1 MTGAI
6 VGAGLVSH
14 APVIMFPEAFR
25 IEANGGRDF
34 SLATGL
40 ARLKAEV
47 FDAVAYDA
55 VVVIDSHWF
64 TTTEFVV
71 TSEATRRG
79 TFTSSEMP
87 TLFKQIPYD
96 LPGDP
101 ALAQAICDE
110 AGTDGV
116 WAAAVD
122 DPHLPIQYATLN
134 LHSWLGAPG
143 KAWVSISVCQ
153 TATTADFLALGRAI
167 ARAVSKSGK
176 RVMILASGG
185 LSHVFRPLGEL
196 RAHMGGD
203 PANIVSEAARAADL
217 QRIAWLEAG
226 EHRRVIET
234 MPEFMAFEPE
244 ARFGHYLTLAGA
256 LGGEACTLPG
266 ARLSEYESGIGTGH
280 VHLWFTPQAVGS
292 PA

>member
-14 APVIMFPEAFR
+14 APVIMFPEALR

-40 ARLKAEV
+40 GRLRDEILGPL
-47 FDAVAYDA
+47 AYDT
-55 VVVIDSHWF
+55 VVVVDSHWF

-87 TLFKQIPYD
+87 TLFRQIPYE

-101 ALAQAICDE
+101 VLAAAICDE
-110 AGTDGV
+110 AGADGV

-134 LHSWLGAPG
+134 LHAWLGAPG
-143 KAWVSISVCQ
+143 MAWVSISVCQ

-167 ARAVSKSGK
+167 ARGVESAGR
-176 RVMILASGG
+176 RVVVLASGG

-196 RAHMGGD
+196 RAHMAGD
-203 PANIVSEAARAADL
+203 PANIVSDAARAADL
-217 QRIAWLEAG
+217 QRIAWLAAG
-226 EHRRVIET
+226 RHDRVIQT
-234 MPEFMAFEPE
+234 MPEFLAFEPE

-256 LGGEACTLPG
+256 LGGEACRVPG
-266 ARLSEYESGIGTGH
+266 KQLSEYESGIGTGH
-280 VHLWFTPQAVGS
+280 VHLWFAPAAVEC

>member
-1 MTGAI
+1 MGAI

-40 ARLKAEV
+40 TRLKREV
-47 FDAVAYDA
+47 FDHVAYDA
-55 VVVIDSHWF
+55 VLVVDSHWF

-71 TSEATRRG
+71 TAEATRRG

-87 TLFKQIPYD
+87 TLLSQIPYE

-110 AGTDGV
+110 AGRDGV

-134 LHSWLGAPG
+134 LHAYLGSPG
-143 KAWVSISVCQ
+143 KAWLSISVCQ
-153 TATTADFLALGRAI
+153 TATTADFLAFGRAI
-167 ARAVSKSGK
+167 ARGVEQSGR
-176 RVMILASGG
+176 RVLILASGG

-203 PANIVSEAARAADL
+203 PANIVSAEARAADE
-217 QRIAWLEAG
+217 QRIAWLAEG
-226 EHRRVIET
+226 RHDRVIQT
-234 MPEFMAFEPE
+234 MPEFLAFEPE
-244 ARFGHYLTLAGA
+244 GRFGHYLTLAGA

-266 ARLSEYESGIGTGH
+266 QRLSEYESGIGTGH
-280 VHLWFTPQAVGS
+280 VHLWFAPRPVGS

>member
-40 ARLKAEV
+40 ARLKREV
-47 FDAVAYDA
+47 FDVVDYDA
-55 VVVIDSHWF
+55 VVVVDSHWF

-87 TLFKQIPYD
+87 VLFKQIPYE

-101 ALAQAICDE
+101 ALAAAICDA
-110 AGTDGV
+110 AGADGV

-122 DPHLPIQYATLN
+122 DPYLPVQYATLN
-134 LHSWLGAPG
+134 LHAYLGAPG
-143 KAWVSISVCQ
+143 KAWVSSSVCQ
-153 TATTADFLALGRAI
+153 TATTEDFLAFGRAI
-167 ARAVSKSGK
+167 ARAVEASGR
-176 RVMILASGG
+176 RVLLLASGG

-203 PANIVSEAARAADL
+203 PANIVSAEARAADE
-217 QRIAWLEAG
+217 QRIAWLLEG
-226 EHRRVIET
+226 RHDRVIET
-234 MPEFMAFEPE
+234 MPAFLAFEPE

-256 LGGEACTLPG
+256 LGGTACTLPG
-266 ARLSEYESGIGTGH
+266 QRLSAYESGIGTGH
-280 VHLWFTPQAVGS
+280 VHLWFAPAPVGS
-292 PA
+292 AT

>member
-1 MTGAI
+1 MSGAI

-14 APVIMFPEAFR
+14 APVIMFPEALR
-25 IEANGGRDF
+25 LEANGGRDF
-34 SLATGL
+34 SLVTGL
-40 ARLKAEV
+40 QRLKREV
-47 FDAVAYDA
+47 FDAVDHDA
-55 VVVIDSHWF
+55 VLVVDSHWF

-71 TSEATRRG
+71 TAEARRRG

-87 TLFKQIPYD
+87 TLLRQLPYD

-101 ALAQAICDE
+101 ALATAIC
-110 AGTDGV
+110 AAASHDGV

-122 DPHLPIQYATLN
+122 DPHLPVQYATLN
-134 LHSWLGAPG
+134 LHAYLGSPEKPWL
-143 KAWVSISVCQ
+143 SISACQ
-153 TATTADFLALGRAI
+153 TATTADFLAFGRAL
-167 ARAVSKSGK
+167 ARGVEASGR
-176 RVMILASGG
+176 RVLLLASGG

-203 PANIVSEAARAADL
+203 PANIVSAEARAADE
-217 QRIAWLEAG
+217 QRIAWLAAG
-226 EHRRVIET
+226 RHDRVIQA
-234 MPEFMAFEPE
+234 MPAFLAFEPE

-266 ARLSEYESGIGTGH
+266 QRLSEYESGIGTGH
-280 VHLWFTPQAVGS
+280 VHLWFAPQAVGS